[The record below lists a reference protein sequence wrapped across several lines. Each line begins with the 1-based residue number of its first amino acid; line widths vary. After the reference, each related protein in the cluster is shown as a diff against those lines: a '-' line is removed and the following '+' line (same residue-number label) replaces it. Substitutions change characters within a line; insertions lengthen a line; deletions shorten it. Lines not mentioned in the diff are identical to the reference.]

1 MSVLSKENFN
11 KNLSKMSPYS
21 IVFVPKD
28 VKRQHFNET
37 AKPILP
43 VDVLSKNVFE
53 DMNYYPEDKY
63 ERLTKV
69 AEKFYNINS
78 EFVIPTNGSDEGI
91 DLVIRTFCNPNDTIL
106 TLNPSF
112 AMYKQYAEGFL
123 CNTIE
128 FNVKNDGKAW
138 SFDTQKFIDF
148 AKQNKVKMLFLSN
161 PMAHLGCA
169 IDRKDII
176 KITEELQDVV
186 VVIDEAYIDFSSQKS
201 ILSDLKKYKNLVVL
215 KTMSKFFGLA
225 GIRLGLVFTHFK
237 DEIFKIK
244 SPDNV
249 SCLTCKV
256 GINLLENIT
265 NQQIEERK
273 KEFDAKKND
282 LMTWL
287 KTFDEVKQIFESET
301 NFVLVELNCKA
312 NIFATKILENYKIK
326 IKAMSGE
333 FENYCRVSVL

>member
-1 MSVLSKENFN
+1 MSILNKENFN
-11 KNLSKMSPYS
+11 KNLNKMSLCS

-37 AKPILP
+37 VKPILP

-63 ERLTKV
+63 EKLTKV

-78 EFVIPTNGSDEGI
+78 EFIIPTNGSDEGI

-106 TLNPSF
+106 MLNPSF

-123 CNTIE
+123 CNIIE
-128 FNVKNDGKAW
+128 FDVENDGKIWFFEA
-138 SFDTQKFIDF
+138 QKFIDF
-148 AKQNKVKMLFLSN
+148 AKKNKVKMLFLSN
-161 PMAHLGCA
+161 PMAHLGA
-169 IDRKDII
+169 TISRKDII
-176 KITEELQDVV
+176 KITEELQNVMI
-186 VVIDEAYIDFSSQKS
+186 VIDEAYIDFSSQKS

-225 GIRLGLVFTHFK
+225 GIRLGFVFTHFK

-249 SCLTCKV
+249 SCLTCQV
-256 GINLLENIT
+256 GINMLENIT

-282 LMTWL
+282 LMIWL
-287 KTFDEVKQIFESET
+287 KTFDEVEQIFESET
-301 NFVLVELNCKA
+301 NFVFVKLNCKA
-312 NIFATKILENYKIK
+312 DIFATKILKNYKIK
-326 IKAMSGE
+326 IKAMSGK
-333 FENYCRVSVL
+333 FENYCRISAL